1 MEIGASARQVKTMV
15 STKYKK
21 HFQKMEFKKFGIF
34 HPKWSEPLEK
44 FPTRQKAA
52 EALIN
57 AFEHRSKNCMC
68 IDCLESGIDDPNACV
83 ILPVA

>member
-1 MEIGASARQVKTMV
+1 MV

-21 HFQKMEFKKFGIF
+21 NFQKMELKKFGIF

-52 EALIN
+52 EALVDS
-57 AFEHRSKNCMC
+57 FDHKSRDCKCMTC
-68 IDCLESGIDDPNACV
+68 IQSGIYEPEMCV